1 MAINGWTP
9 AEKLSQ
15 KPKISIDI
23 NDYFRFH
30 CIYVSNRNTF
40 WFFSVFAEHTS
51 TFFLE
56 APLVALADVCVFFF
70 NSVVSAAVA
79 CAFNFSRFFLCFCC
93 FVLLL
98 VHAANLI
105 WYAPHDEC
113 SLSERCLCCWN
124 AYSFH
129 WGPAGVCVY
138 CCYCCCCC
146 GVCFFF
152 CSVRTDWP
160 HLQPCL
166 CSHRT
171 TFRVQS
177 PAGKKAADIL
187 ATNTLKKSTHTQRI
201 YETIEKRKLVSCYMD
216 VICCMF
222 ARFFF
227 SFSQHLL
234 VTGFSVQKP
243 LDEPYKRYYGVFHAH
258 VIYYFI
264 QWPFSIVHNV
274 VRI

>member
-1 MAINGWTP
+1 MAINRWTP

-23 NDYFRFH
+23 NDYFRLH

-56 APLVALADVCVFFF
+56 APLACCVGRCVCFFF

-129 WGPAGVCVY
+129 WGPAGVCISPLLLLLLLW
-138 CCYCCCCC
+138 CM
-146 GVCFFF
+146 FFF
-152 CSVRTDWP
+152 SVRCAQID
-160 HLQPCL
+160 HIYNLVYVHIEQ
-166 CSHRT
+166 RFE
-171 TFRVQS
+171 FRVQ
-177 PAGKKAADIL
+177 
-187 ATNTLKKSTHTQRI
+187 
-201 YETIEKRKLVSCYMD
+201 
-216 VICCMF
+216 
-222 ARFFF
+222 
-227 SFSQHLL
+227 
-234 VTGFSVQKP
+234 
-243 LDEPYKRYYGVFHAH
+243 
-258 VIYYFI
+258 
-264 QWPFSIVHNV
+264 
-274 VRI
+274 